1 MAGPLETQKMA
12 CPLLEHSGE
21 CGIKSPGDEC
31 QKGGGKGTCVGGWG
45 PKLLVNSTKI
55 VLEKFQRYSIIKLSG
70 SLEVTISIVF
80 CFIWGGCSVQSDEAI
95 RAS

>member
-1 MAGPLETQKMA
+1 MA

-80 CFIWGGCSVQSDEAI
+80 CFIWGGV
-95 RAS
+95 